1 MYVSLTCPMDLS
13 EIGEIILNISY
24 VKKSEMLFSYQAN
37 QNIEIGISKLSILH
51 ELNVAEINGET
62 TLTRR

>member
-1 MYVSLTCPMDLS
+1 MYVSLTCPMDLR

-24 VKKSEMLFSYQAN
+24 AKKSEMLFSYQAN
-37 QNIEIGISKLSILH
+37 QNIEIGISKLSIRH

>member
-13 EIGEIILNISY
+13 EIREIILNISY

-37 QNIEIGISKLSILH
+37 QNIEIGIRKLSIHH

>member
-13 EIGEIILNISY
+13 EIREIILNISY
-24 VKKSEMLFSYQAN
+24 VKKSETLFSYQAN
-37 QNIEIGISKLSILH
+37 QNIEIGISKLSIRH

>member
-13 EIGEIILNISY
+13 EIREIILNISY
-24 VKKSEMLFSYQAN
+24 AKKSEILFSYQAN
-37 QNIEIGISKLSILH
+37 QNIEIGISKLSIHH

>member
-13 EIGEIILNISY
+13 EIREIILNISY
-24 VKKSEMLFSYQAN
+24 VKKSETLFSYQAN
-37 QNIEIGISKLSILH
+37 QNIETGISKLSIRH

>member
-13 EIGEIILNISY
+13 EIREIKSNISY

>member
-13 EIGEIILNISY
+13 EIREIKLNISY

-37 QNIEIGISKLSILH
+37 QNIEIGISKLSIRH

>member
-1 MYVSLTCPMDLS
+1 MYVSLTCPMYLS
-13 EIGEIILNISY
+13 EIREIILNISY

-37 QNIEIGISKLSILH
+37 QNIEIGISKLSIRH

>member
-1 MYVSLTCPMDLS
+1 MDLR

-24 VKKSEMLFSYQAN
+24 AKKSGMLFSYQAN

>member
-13 EIGEIILNISY
+13 EIREIILNISY

-37 QNIEIGISKLSILH
+37 QNIEIGISKLSIHH